1 MTHLIFR
8 WVAGV
13 IALLAT
19 IYLADI
25 LNIGLGLKGQWSS
38 QGIGNAFIVILV
50 LTLVNAFIR
59 PIVSLLTL
67 PLNCLTFGLF
77 GLVVNALM
85 FWLVGQLDLGLKVNG
100 FLPALFGSLVLS
112 FISGLL
118 NTFVTVGDKK

>member
-1 MTHLIFR
+1 MQVLFR

-13 IALLAT
+13 IALFAT
-19 IYLADI
+19 IKLAEI
-25 LNIGLGLKGQWSS
+25 LNLGLGLKGQWST
-38 QGIGNAFIVILV
+38 QGVGNAFIVILV

-85 FWLVGQLDLGLKVNG
+85 FWLVGQLDLGLKVDG
-100 FLPALFGSLVLS
+100 FIPALFGSIVLS
-112 FISGLL
+112 IISSLL
-118 NTFVTVGDKK
+118 NVFVTAGDKK